1 MFWHGGTRDLVGEQG
16 RLKIWPKEE
25 CEKNLS
31 LFFGVEGGRWVGILE
46 VVSPSIS
53 KGEAGAM
60 GEESTSDVHV
70 GGIGTWMKGGAI
82 VGIVCK
88 S

>member
-1 MFWHGGTRDLVGEQG
+1 
-16 RLKIWPKEE
+16 
-25 CEKNLS
+25 
-31 LFFGVEGGRWVGILE
+31 VEGGRWVGILE

-70 GGIGTWMKGGAI
+70 GGIGT
-82 VGIVCK
+82 
-88 S
+88 